1 MPEEDPW
8 DNGSHEANHMYRGS
22 DQSIFSTILG
32 EQEYQREVMRRRH
45 LTKQDRLLGKGKPTP
60 HQIEGTIIADP
71 LNPPYTHEPGEA
83 KDGKPD
89 EFGIGL
95 DYFSDLGFQ
104 TVNAEED
111 MQYLLY
117 NTSITEQLQ
126 NWHHHFHGMFD
137 CPNRIDHLAEDVLT
151 VPPPTAALSESA
163 HWDQLP
169 LGSNKCTG
177 TIPIMIHH
185 NGDKGAR
192 AWQWPMTWMQQHA
205 RELMREVVSKNVEV
219 PGAKSAG
226 GAFLPGG
233 EHLDW
238 QTLCPSDYE
247 YELFRDVAPP
257 EVEPPP
263 A

>member
-1 MPEEDPW
+1 
-8 DNGSHEANHMYRGS
+8 
-22 DQSIFSTILG
+22 
-32 EQEYQREVMRRRH
+32 MRRRH
-45 LTKQDRLLGKGKPTP
+45 LTKQERLLGKGKPIP
-60 HQIEGTIIADP
+60 HQIEGTIIEDP
-71 LNPPYTHEPGEA
+71 LKPSYTHELGED
-83 KDGKPD
+83 KPGKPD

-111 MQYLLY
+111 MQYFLY
-117 NTSITEQLQ
+117 NTSIPEQVQ

-137 CPNRIDHLAEDVLT
+137 CPNHIDRLPEDMLRN
-151 VPPPTAALSESA
+151 PPPTAGLANPLQWE
-163 HWDQLP
+163 QLP

-177 TIPIMIHH
+177 TIPVMIHH

-192 AWQWPMTWMQQHA
+192 AWQWPMTWMQPQA
-205 RELMREVVSKNVEV
+205 RELMREVVSKNTVA
-219 PGAKSAG
+219 PGARSNG
-226 GAFLPGG
+226 GAFLPNG

-247 YELFRDVAPP
+247 FELFRDVERP
-257 EVEPPP
+257 ENAPPP